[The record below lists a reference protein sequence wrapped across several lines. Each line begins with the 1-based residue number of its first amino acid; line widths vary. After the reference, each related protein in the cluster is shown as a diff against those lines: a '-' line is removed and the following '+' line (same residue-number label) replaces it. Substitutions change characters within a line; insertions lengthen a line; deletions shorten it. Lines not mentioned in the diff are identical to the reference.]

1 MGFSK
6 DAGRVIKATN
16 AFVRKNK
23 LVWLVLNK
31 LLIPGNV
38 NINLLFFDKSWSLLI
53 ADSNYCPVLFK
64 FAFKL
69 VGHENLY

>member
-38 NINLLFFDKSWSLLI
+38 NINLLFFDKS
-53 ADSNYCPVLFK
+53 
-64 FAFKL
+64 
-69 VGHENLY
+69 

>member
-23 LVWLVLNK
+23 LVRFVLNK

-38 NINLLFFDKSWSLLI
+38 NINLLFFDNS
-53 ADSNYCPVLFK
+53 
-64 FAFKL
+64 
-69 VGHENLY
+69 